1 MATGSIRC
9 HVHWHIRVYG
19 LVEGRQ
25 AGRQERLDHGRKV
38 FCRGGKGKGSASPNT
53 PGSGSYDGGRLIA
66 AAEGLLL
73 ALL

>member
-1 MATGSIRC
+1 MSCPLAYTCVWLGR
-9 HVHWHIRVYG
+9 RQA
-19 LVEGRQ
+19 GRQ